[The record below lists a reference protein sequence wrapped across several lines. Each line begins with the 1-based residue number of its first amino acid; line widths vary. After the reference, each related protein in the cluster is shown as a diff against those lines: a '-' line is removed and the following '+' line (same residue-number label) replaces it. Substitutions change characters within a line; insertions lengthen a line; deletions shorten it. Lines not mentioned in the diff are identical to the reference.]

1 MTPLSRPAI
10 LQFGGPTFGQDPSY
24 LDPISNDLNPL
35 EFGFPDLLQ
44 STWPKNDFLGSSNV
58 WSPGEFCNS
67 SFQDGTTYEDIF
79 EKSLDGFFSTCAVSD
94 IPGLDLS
101 QALSDP
107 ESVPFD
113 GEDLVSELNLE
124 PSPVQTAGI
133 DMEANEPFRQAV
145 TKSPEPELC
154 KKRISYTPAWKPD
167 SSAKTPKRPRKSAK
181 TSKNTSPRSSNRSPT
196 TPESDNGAG
205 SSSALR
211 ANHNLTEKLYR
222 NRLNGQFETLL
233 SALPPA
239 HDAGDVRNG
248 EEKRVSKAEVLILAK
263 EYIRAL
269 EQTRLELEKE
279 MGSLSS
285 DVESLKGVWIGMNAE
300 RN

>member
-1 MTPLSRPAI
+1 MFSQISEDEAN
-10 LQFGGPTFGQDPSY
+10 
-24 LDPISNDLNPL
+24 PISNDLNPL
-35 EFGFPDLLQ
+35 EFDFPDLLQ
-44 STWPKNDFLGSSNV
+44 STWPKNDFLGSSTTV
-58 WSPGEFCNS
+58 WSPGAFCNS
-67 SFQDGTTYEDIF
+67 SFQDGTANEDIF
-79 EKSLDGFFSTCAVSD
+79 ERSLDGFFSTCDVSD
-94 IPGLDLS
+94 IPCLDLS

-124 PSPVQTAGI
+124 QSPVQTAGV
-133 DMEANEPFRQAV
+133 DMEANSPFRQAV

-154 KKRISYTPAWKPD
+154 KKISYTPAWKPD

-181 TSKNTSPRSSNRSPT
+181 TSKNTTPMSSKRSPT
-196 TPESDNGAG
+196 TPDSDTGAG

-222 NRLNGQFETLL
+222 NRLNGQFEVLL

-239 HDAGDVRNG
+239 HDAGDVRDG

-285 DVESLKGVWIGMNAE
+285 NVESLKGVWIGMNAE